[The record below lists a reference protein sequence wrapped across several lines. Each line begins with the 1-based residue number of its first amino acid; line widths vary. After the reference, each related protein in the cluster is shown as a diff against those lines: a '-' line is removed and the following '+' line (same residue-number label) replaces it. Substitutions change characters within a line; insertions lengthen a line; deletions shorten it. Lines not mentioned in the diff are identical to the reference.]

1 MPRRAGDLAARSLQS
16 QSDLYSRSRSRGEIA
31 TVSARSRAASALINS
46 RHRLAHRLRH
56 RHTGARGDTGRGC
69 RRGPRRRDGRR
80 RRRLNGARRVLD
92 ETHSFFMRR
101 LSADYLGG
109 TSCQRVRCPI
119 KLRLTAG
126 AGGHIIKYIRMD
138 LADSA
143 PLTPPEACTPPDPEQ
158 PETQK
163 PRREGTVAES
173 QDASA
178 DAGQDASGLFQG

>member
-1 MPRRAGDLAARSLQS
+1 MRGLVWHSSSEQRSWPVPRRAGDLAARSLQS

-56 RHTGARGDTGRGC
+56 RHTGARGDTGRGR

-109 TSCQRVRCPI
+109 TSCQRVRCP
-119 KLRLTAG
+119 KPSAHWCCCLQRLITWLKHA
-126 AGGHIIKYIRMD
+126 R
-138 LADSA
+138 LPADRVSK
-143 PLTPPEACTPPDPEQ
+143 PPPDLVPV
-158 PETQK
+158 
-163 PRREGTVAES
+163 R
-173 QDASA
+173 
-178 DAGQDASGLFQG
+178 

>member
-1 MPRRAGDLAARSLQS
+1 MGTVAAGSLTGGLAPCGRLGLLVAAWRLVCVAWWHSSSGQRSWPVPRRAGDLAARSLQS

-101 LSADYLGG
+101 LSADYLGVVLHMSEG
-109 TSCQRVRCPI
+109 AMSYKTKAHSSVPWPLCSCR
-119 KLRLTAG
+119 
-126 AGGHIIKYIRMD
+126 
-138 LADSA
+138 
-143 PLTPPEACTPPDPEQ
+143 
-158 PETQK
+158 
-163 PRREGTVAES
+163 
-173 QDASA
+173 
-178 DAGQDASGLFQG
+178 

>member
-1 MPRRAGDLAARSLQS
+1 MWLLGGLCAWLGWHSSSGQRSWPVPWRAGDLAARSLQS

-119 KLRLTAG
+119 RGLVEIEPIF
-126 AGGHIIKYIRMD
+126 H
-138 LADSA
+138 
-143 PLTPPEACTPPDPEQ
+143 
-158 PETQK
+158 
-163 PRREGTVAES
+163 TVF
-173 QDASA
+173 ASVYHYA
-178 DAGQDASGLFQG
+178 ISELCQGLYHRNGV